1 MDKQEII
8 DLYLEADE
16 EIKSLI
22 EELLDDDYIIES
34 LYAIG

>member
-16 EIKSLI
+16 EIKSQI
-22 EELLDDDYIIES
+22 EELLSSDQGLHS
-34 LYAIG
+34 